1 MKKLLAI
8 MMAAVLAVGLV
19 GCGNA
24 ASPAASQAESQAA
37 SQASSAV
44 SAVSE
49 ALDGKDP
56 ADCKIGVIQLTEH
69 VALDA
74 ARDGFIDG
82 LVEAGYSLDN
92 IDVQSAQG
100 EIPNCATIATK
111 FVNDNVDL
119 ILAIATPA
127 AQAAAQ
133 ATSDIPIIATAVT
146 DFEVAGL
153 VASNDAPGGNVTGT
167 SDMNPIAEQ
176 AKLLQTLVPDAQ
188 NVAIVYCSAEDNS
201 VLQAELAKAEF
212 ESLGLTANEY
222 TAADI
227 NDVQSI
233 MTKAVGEAD
242 VIYIPTDNL
251 FAGNMPTVA
260 LVAEPAGIPVIC
272 GESGMVES
280 GGTASLG
287 IDYYT
292 LGQMSAGQ
300 AVEILQLGINP
311 AEMPVLFASLE
322 DLDFV
327 ANEENCKAI
336 GLTIPA
342 DLAA

>member
-1 MKKLLAI
+1 M
-8 MMAAVLAVGLV
+8 
-19 GCGNA
+19 
-24 ASPAASQAESQAA
+24 
-37 SQASSAV
+37 
-44 SAVSE
+44 
-49 ALDGKDP
+49 
-56 ADCKIGVIQLTEH
+56 
-69 VALDA
+69 
-74 ARDGFIDG
+74 
-82 LVEAGYSLDN
+82 
-92 IDVQSAQG
+92 
-100 EIPNCATIATK
+100 
-111 FVNDNVDL
+111 
-119 ILAIATPA
+119 
-127 AQAAAQ
+127 
-133 ATSDIPIIATAVT
+133 
-146 DFEVAGL
+146 
-153 VASNDAPGGNVTGT
+153 
-167 SDMNPIAEQ
+167 
-176 AKLLQTLVPDAQ
+176 
-188 NVAIVYCSAEDNS
+188 
-201 VLQAELAKAEF
+201 LQAELAKAEF

-233 MTKAVGEAD
+233 MTKAVSEAD
-242 VIYIPTDNL
+242 VIYVPTDNL

-300 AVEILQLGINP
+300 AVEILQLGVDP

-327 ANEENCKAI
+327 SNEENCKAI